1 MNLKHTIIAVALSSS
16 ALLGSAGAA
25 SKDNPGIVTNSGSG
39 ATAYSSLAAAWWQWA
54 TETPA
59 PEAAVIDETGVNCA
73 NNQKQPGV
81 FFLAGTLGGGTLTRT
96 CTVPAGSSL
105 FFPLA
110 NDFYGA
116 FLTDPASTRTT
127 GFVRKQ
133 TQCVVGAAVTA
144 EIDGVP
150 VGTPTQY
157 LEQSTIF
164 SLHLPEDNVF
174 GVTSDEVPDLT
185 LDPSADRGY
194 YLYVK
199 PLAPGAHTIHFT
211 SAPGTSTC
219 TADQDITYNLT
230 VR

>member
-1 MNLKHTIIAVALSSS
+1 MNLKHTIIAVTISSS
-16 ALLGSAGAA
+16 VVLGSASAG
-25 SKDNPGIVTNSGSG
+25 KDNPGIVANNGQG
-39 ATAYSSLAAAWWQWA
+39 ATAYSELAAAWWKWA

-59 PEAAVIDETGVNCA
+59 PEAAVIDPTGANCA

-81 FFLAGTLGGGTLTRT
+81 FFLAGTLGGGTVSRT
-96 CTVPAGSSL
+96 CTIPSGQYL

-116 FLTDPASTRTT
+116 FLTDPSNTRTN
-127 GFVRKQ
+127 GYVRKQ
-133 TQCVVGAAVTA
+133 TQCLVGAAVQA

-150 VGTPTQY
+150 VASPSQY

-174 GVTSDEVPDLT
+174 GVTADEVPDLT

-199 PLAPGAHTIHFT
+199 PLAPGVHTIHFG

-219 TADQDITYNLT
+219 TADQDITYTLT
-230 VR
+230 VQ